1 MVFLV
6 SHGFPMVFQWFPT
19 TLQNFCK
26 VATGEHALADD
37 DTLDH
42 GASSSRRWASLG
54 GIVGSPCVYQ
64 MACAEIILI
73 AYIYIYVYIYIHT
86 EKGKL

>member
-1 MVFLV
+1 MVFQV
-6 SHGFPMVFQWFPT
+6 FPMVFLCFSYGSPMVSLWFPT

-54 GIVGSPCVYQ
+54 GIVGSPCVYFNS
-64 MACAEIILI
+64 
-73 AYIYIYVYIYIHT
+73 VYIYIHI